1 MIYKLLNKKET
12 VFFVFETSTT
22 TFSIYD
28 SKLDCPI
35 YAGNW
40 LMTSKI
46 ISNIKKTI
54 KNAVISYYT
63 INKDGTL
70 HYEHFWSQKYKRY

>member
-1 MIYKLLNKKET
+1 MTFKIINKKET
-12 VFFVFETSTT
+12 KFFVFETSTT

-28 SKLDCPI
+28 SKLDWPI

-46 ISNIKKTI
+46 IENIKKNI
-54 KNAVISYYT
+54 KNAIISYYT
-63 INKDGTL
+63 INMDGTL
-70 HYEHFWSQKYKRY
+70 HYEHFWSQKKKRF